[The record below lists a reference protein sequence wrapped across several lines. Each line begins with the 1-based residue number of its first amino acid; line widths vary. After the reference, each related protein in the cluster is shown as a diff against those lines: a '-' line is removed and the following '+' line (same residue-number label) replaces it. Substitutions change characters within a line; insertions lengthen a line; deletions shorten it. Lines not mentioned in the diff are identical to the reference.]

1 MEKTKIK
8 LMLHAMCWEVDYLLT
23 YFIQLKKSKYYLPK
37 DVELTID
44 LTLNVSDYFINWEES
59 KFPKDFFIKKFNN
72 ILPLLKDYKVHSKI
86 IETGIYGHLNSQKDI
101 VDTETEYYIL
111 STPDIIFDEKLLA
124 YYCEA
129 IKSVKN
135 KYFLITPQISKM
147 WDSSW
152 DILVNPSY
160 QDTPYEHYIEQ
171 DNFDIIHNQINSTQE
186 VKLTPLPTSK
196 FAAWFDICNKNFYE
210 QLVPVWDEWIGY
222 GGWDHYSMI
231 VSNAYKNMGGDF
243 QQYLL
248 KGQTIIEWTTGPIKN
263 NLTNTYKDFLVMN
276 KVPNRGE
283 MFKENIFK
291 YAQER
296 INKLGK
302 SK

>member
-101 VDTETEYYIL
+101 VDIETEYYIL

-186 VKLTPLPTSK
+186 VELTSLPTSK

-210 QLVPVWDEWIGY
+210 WIQKHKHRKFY
-222 GGWDHYSMI
+222 
-231 VSNAYKNMGGDF
+231 
-243 QQYLL
+243 
-248 KGQTIIEWTTGPIKN
+248 
-263 NLTNTYKDFLVMN
+263 
-276 KVPNRGE
+276 
-283 MFKENIFK
+283 
-291 YAQER
+291 
-296 INKLGK
+296 
-302 SK
+302 